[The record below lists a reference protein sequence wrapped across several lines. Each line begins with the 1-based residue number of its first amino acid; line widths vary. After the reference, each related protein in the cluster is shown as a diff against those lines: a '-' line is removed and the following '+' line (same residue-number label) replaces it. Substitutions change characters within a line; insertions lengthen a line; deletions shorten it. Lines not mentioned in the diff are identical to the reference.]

1 MPRTPPQRAHPAR
14 KFRLPRQD
22 GSCYPS
28 PIAPFRCGCPE
39 TRSVTIVTMF
49 PFFRKPAT
57 PPAEPDKRYHFDQN
71 YKVDPKAF
79 LTDVLNCDAFKTFLQ
94 TELGG
99 ARVSSVEDSYS
110 CHFVVTLAV
119 PRYEHPV
126 VLYVGVIPTSFFMG
140 IAISVLRD
148 DNPWCRTKLSVDG
161 RAHTW
166 DLAGAIDAF
175 RSIFQAIENEAGK

>member
-1 MPRTPPQRAHPAR
+1 MP
-14 KFRLPRQD
+14 
-22 GSCYPS
+22 
-28 PIAPFRCGCPE
+28 
-39 TRSVTIVTMF
+39 MF
-49 PFFRKPAT
+49 SFFRKPAP

-79 LTDVLNCDAFKTFLQ
+79 LSEVLNCEAFKTFLR

-119 PRYEHPV
+119 PRYDHPV

-148 DNPWCRTKLSVDG
+148 DNPWCRTKLSVNG

-166 DLAGAIDAF
+166 DFTGAVDAF
-175 RSIFQAIENEAGK
+175 RSIFQAIKNETGK

>member
-1 MPRTPPQRAHPAR
+1 
-14 KFRLPRQD
+14 
-22 GSCYPS
+22 
-28 PIAPFRCGCPE
+28 
-39 TRSVTIVTMF
+39 MF
-49 PFFRKPAT
+49 SFFRKPAT

-79 LTDVLNCDAFKTFLQ
+79 LSEVLNCEAFKTFLQ

-110 CHFVVTLAV
+110 FHFVVTLAV
-119 PRYEHPV
+119 PRYDHPV

-148 DNPWCRTKLSVDG
+148 DNPWCRTKLSVNG

-166 DLAGAIDAF
+166 DFTGAVDAF
-175 RSIFQAIENEAGK
+175 REMVCRIEEELKK